1 MVTTNI
7 KKQIAPE
14 HSALDMVASLDRQPL
29 PPEMSLTPA
38 VNVTMRGVVYEGV
51 PYQMAVQ
58 DWPMPSIQNDTDAIV
73 RITTSALC
81 GSDLHTYHGVS
92 GGATPPWGMGHEAVG
107 YISEVGR
114 GVSSLSVGD
123 YVVIADTPSSGHL
136 DMEPAAGSF
145 FGTGGALSGL
155 QGKSLLIL
163 GTLTTLIQIHPL
175 TSCLEQPNTLAF
187 RLPTRA

>member
-1 MVTTNI
+1 MNI

-14 HSALDMVASLDRQPL
+14 HSALDVVVSFDLQPL
-29 PPEMSLTPA
+29 PPEMSVTPA

-58 DWPMPSIQNDTDAIV
+58 DLPMPSIQNDTDAIV

-114 GVSSLSVGD
+114 GVSSLCVGD

-136 DMEPAAGSF
+136 DMEPAASGF

-163 GTLTTLIQIHPL
+163 GTLTEFSQIHPL
-175 TSCLEQPNTLAF
+175 THYLEQLNTLAF
-187 RLPTRA
+187 PLPTRA